1 MNLHFREKAV
11 KHKFIVPIFFH
22 IRLRKP
28 DAHIMFFRKIKEKR
42 FIIKKLWQIPI
53 PLLIIL
59 VESSPELY
67 KFLLFLTIVN
77 IYDAYVRYLLFPLL
91 LSS

>member
-1 MNLHFREKAV
+1 
-11 KHKFIVPIFFH
+11 
-22 IRLRKP
+22 
-28 DAHIMFFRKIKEKR
+28 MFFRKIKEKR